1 MFLLAETINGETTIS
16 LQTLFTLFGLL
27 GGSIVLSI
35 VSFVT
40 LQLAVKQLRIE
51 LEDVKKWQREAT
63 AQLSEQ
69 AMERHAEKEAK
80 KAVEAALAKDASR
93 SGIRPTE
100 HYSSARR
107 REQG

>member
-1 MFLLAETINGETTIS
+1 MLLLAETINGETTIS
-16 LQTLFTLFGLL
+16 LQTLFTLFSLL

-35 VSFVT
+35 TSFVT
-40 LQLAVKQLRIE
+40 LHLAVKQLRIE
-51 LEDVKKWQREAT
+51 LDDVKTWRLEAT
-63 AQLSEQ
+63 RQLSDS

-100 HYSSARR
+100 HYSTVRR
-107 REQG
+107 RDPG